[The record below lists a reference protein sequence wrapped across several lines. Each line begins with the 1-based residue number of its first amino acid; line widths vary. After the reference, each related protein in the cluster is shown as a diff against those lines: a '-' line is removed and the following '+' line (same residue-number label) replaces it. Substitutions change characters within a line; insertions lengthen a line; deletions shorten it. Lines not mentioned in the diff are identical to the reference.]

1 MSNPLHSEQQYL
13 DIAAQERALLDAGSC
28 LPLNAQRD
36 QAAEVLKKNGL
47 PTHRVERY
55 KYCDVPEAFAPNYG
69 LNLRRV
75 LTAKSPYAPFA
86 RQVQKC
92 PISSVNTTIK
102 PRRKAKMA

>member
-28 LPLNAQRD
+28 LPLNARRD

-55 KYCDVPEAFAPNYG
+55 K
-69 LNLRRV
+69 
-75 LTAKSPYAPFA
+75 
-86 RQVQKC
+86 
-92 PISSVNTTIK
+92 
-102 PRRKAKMA
+102 